1 MLLRRSESLCAISR
15 VEKVYPT
22 IIILFTALDY
32 AIVLNFFSSLGVALK
47 CTFSI
52 YLHEQFR
59 KDVSF
64 YNSHS

>member
-32 AIVLNFFSSLGVALK
+32 AIILNFISTLGITLK

-64 YNSHS
+64 